1 MASGHVNRTNRPNT
15 WLHRPPA
22 ARVKKVLANPE
33 PSTHG
38 PKRVPL
44 FTNADAGAGVDHDL
58 RIRGILP
65 MMESQEQVDDAD
77 AVVRAH
83 QLEFLALGRIAQMDG
98 AEFSQGDMDRPT

>member
-1 MASGHVNRTNRPNT
+1 MLRRNPATC
-15 WLHRPPA
+15 PA
-22 ARVKKVLANPE
+22 APITRALFQGESVAARESGN
-33 PSTHG
+33 G

-44 FTNADAGAGVDHDL
+44 FTNADAGVGVDHDL

>member
-38 PKRVPL
+38 PTRTEGSASIISSSLGISRTCRGRVTDGQLHQPR
-44 FTNADAGAGVDHDL
+44 NPAGAGPIARMAAPRYAIDL
-58 RIRGILP
+58 
-65 MMESQEQVDDAD
+65 
-77 AVVRAH
+77 
-83 QLEFLALGRIAQMDG
+83 G
-98 AEFSQGDMDRPT
+98 APSVGSGAR